1 MGSLVLLVVVVLLFD
16 TSHKC
21 LSFSPSFSS
30 PFQRI
35 RRVAQLRMD
44 DEQERTTA
52 KTDIT
57 ALPDGYLSDGFGS
70 KRRFTKLSS
79 SGHDL
84 TPLTQEEIKHEL
96 EKSADDAAASS
107 GSSSNGSLEVAAK
120 PYLGGGKKGLY
131 CAKIGGLPLAST
143 GYLEESLCNPKV
155 IAFSEVCDLEHILIQ
170 DAERKRPD
178 GLPFQQILDVR
189 CREVVGYREETLITG
204 QTNEKYENVYYFF
217 SEKLE
222 FYPVDKKGGLKLP
235 IKCQPANFW
244 GTEGQ
249 FVAWRQNMIARPLSY

>member
-1 MGSLVLLVVVVLLFD
+1 MALSLMVVLLYAFSD
-16 TSHKC
+16 EGLPFS
-21 LSFSPSFSS
+21 LSLSSSISP
-30 PFQRI
+30 QHTCRK
-35 RRVAQLRMD
+35 AQLRMD

-84 TPLTQEEIKHEL
+84 TPLTKDEIEQEL
-96 EKSADDAAASS
+96 EQVAEVAAAST
-107 GSSSNGSLEVAAK
+107 GSSSSGQHVK
-120 PYLGGGKKGLY
+120 YLGDGVKGLY

-143 GYLEESLCNPKV
+143 GYLEESLCNSKV
-155 IAFSEVCDLEHILIQ
+155 VAFSEVCDLEHILTR
-170 DAERKRPD
+170 DVERKRPD
-178 GLPFQQILDVR
+178 GQPYEQILDVR
-189 CREVVGYREETLITG
+189 CSEVVGYREETLITG
-204 QTNEKYENVYYFF
+204 QTNEKYENIYYFF
-217 SEKLE
+217 SDKLE
-222 FYPVDKKGGLKLP
+222 FYPIDEKGGLKLP